1 MGEPLDAI
9 PERPVQ
15 VTTVGLP
22 LAVWGTG
29 YSEFLPRWW
38 EGVQSLTRQPDEIS
52 ITYDQSNEAAV
63 LSSIPEGYSPKL
75 LLSQD
80 FSTYAQ
86 YWNSAINGL
95 TTDWFS
101 ICNVDDKFF
110 PQALDEIDAAEASG
124 CNLITDR
131 IKDLEGGRIYKS
143 KWNGRQVGVAWTMV
157 GAEPMRLS
165 LFHAAGGFPEGF
177 RFIDWALAMKM
188 YLVGVKAYDSNII
201 RIIYDRGLSRATV
214 SSSLHP
220 VEVLNADYAKLREF
234 SKTLGY

>member
-1 MGEPLDAI
+1 M
-9 PERPVQ
+9 
-15 VTTVGLP
+15 TTVGLP
-22 LAVWGTG
+22 LAVWGKG
-29 YSEFLPRWW
+29 YAEFLPRWW
-38 EGVQSLTRQPDEIS
+38 SGVESLQKQPDQIS

-63 LSSIPEGYSPKL
+63 LASIPKGYAPKL
-75 LLSQD
+75 TLAQD

-86 YWNSAINGL
+86 YWNSAINAL
-95 TTDWFS
+95 TTDWFA

-110 PQALDEIDAAEASG
+110 AQALNEIDAAEQSG

-131 IKDLEGGRIYKS
+131 IKNLDGGQIYKS
-143 KWNGRQVGVAWTMV
+143 KWNGRQIGYAWTMV

-177 RFIDWALAMKM
+177 RFIDWALGMKM
-188 YLVGVKAYDSNII
+188 YWAGVKAFDSNII
-201 RIIYDRGLSRATV
+201 RILYDRGLSRTTV

-220 VEVLNADYAKLREF
+220 PEVLNADYAKLREF